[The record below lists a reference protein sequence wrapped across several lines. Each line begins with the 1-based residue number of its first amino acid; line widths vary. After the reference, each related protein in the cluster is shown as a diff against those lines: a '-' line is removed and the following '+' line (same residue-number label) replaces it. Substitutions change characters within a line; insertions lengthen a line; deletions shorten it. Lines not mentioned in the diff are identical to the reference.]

1 MLSRAVL
8 KRDSAYLPLTARE
21 NDARVREQVRASQQ
35 LHIGGEHRARGRAL
49 DVAHVADAAAVEEVG
64 EAGVVAAL
72 TVMSPPP
79 GVSARH
85 T

>member
-1 MLSRAVL
+1 MLSRAIL
-8 KRDSAYLPLTARE
+8 KRDSAYLPL
-21 NDARVREQVRASQQ
+21 SQQ
-35 LHIGGEHRARGRAL
+35 ERMTSACASRFERVSSCIEHRARGRAL
-49 DVAHVADAAAVEEVG
+49 DVAHVADAAAVKEVG

-72 TVMSPPP
+72 SVMSLPP